1 MPTATDDP
9 TSSHWDHVYRL
20 NGDTGVSWYQPF
32 PRWSLER
39 IRLSLP
45 DRSSALIDV
54 GAGASTLV
62 DGLLLE
68 GYRNITLLDCS
79 AVAFSLTRARLL
91 ANSELAHHYQ
101 RVHWLQTDLLTHE
114 FSHQS
119 VDGWH
124 DRAVFHFLTSE
135 SDRLLYCQQLH
146 HALRPGG
153 FVFLSTFAQDGP
165 ARCSGRP
172 VIRYSIE
179 KLRQAVGAG
188 LELVHHEHQRHR
200 TPAGRDQS
208 FLLACFLVSP
218 SLHD

>member
-1 MPTATDDP
+1 MPTATDHSTP
-9 TSSHWDHVYRL
+9 SHWDQVYEL
-20 NGDTGVSWYQPF
+20 NGEGGVSWYQQVPL
-32 PRWSLER
+32 WSLEQ
-39 IRLSLP
+39 IRLMLP

-79 AVAFSLTRARLL
+79 KVALSLTRARLL
-91 ANSELAHHYQ
+91 ANSGLARHCESI
-101 RVHWLQTDLLTHE
+101 HWLPTDLLSHE
-114 FSHQS
+114 FSPRP

-135 SDRLLYCQQLH
+135 TERLRYRQRLH
-146 HALRPGG
+146 QALRPGG

-165 ARCSGRP
+165 ARCSGLP

-179 KLRQAVGAG
+179 KLKQALGAG
-188 LELVHHEHQRHR
+188 LTLVHHEHQRHR
-200 TPAGRDQS
+200 TPNGRDQS
-208 FLLACFLVSP
+208 FLLACFRAWP
-218 SLHD
+218 